1 MIGRLRITG
10 DWCGG
15 PEEFPGPCRGV
26 GPVRARTAKVA
37 KSVRAI
43 YVAGRALKTT
53 LYAGRVA
60 FVLGIE
66 TSCDE
71 TAAAVVDEHFHV
83 LSSVVESSIDQHRA
97 FGGVVPELAGRAHV
111 LTIGPVIRRAL
122 EGADLD
128 PTAPVLEGVAVTSGP
143 GLIGSLLVGLSTA
156 KALSLAWDVPF
167 IGVNHLEG
175 HLFAPLLES
184 RDLQWPLMTLLVSGG
199 HSLIVLQRGPGEHE
213 VLGETIDDAAG
224 EAYDKV
230 ARWLGLGYPGGPEID
245 RLAKEGSPDA
255 LKLPVSM
262 ISEDLD
268 LSFSGLKTAVVRAT
282 ELHREIALADVAASF
297 QSALS
302 EQLLRKLRQAL
313 ERYEVRGV
321 ALAGGVGAN
330 SALRAGVTQLAKE
343 FGVVCHLPTTAMCT
357 DNAAM
362 IAAAG
367 LYRLRA
373 SGASEL
379 NLSALPNWR
388 LADVS

>member
-1 MIGRLRITG
+1 
-10 DWCGG
+10 
-15 PEEFPGPCRGV
+15 V
-26 GPVRARTAKVA
+26 
-37 KSVRAI
+37 
-43 YVAGRALKTT
+43 T
-53 LYAGRVA
+53 L
-60 FVLGIE
+60 VLGIE

-71 TAAAVVDEHFHV
+71 TAAAVVDKNFHV

-97 FGGVVPELAGRAHV
+97 YGGVVPELAGRAHV
-111 LTIGPVIRRAL
+111 TTIGPVIRRAL
-122 EGADLD
+122 DDAGLNPSD
-128 PTAPVLEGVAVTSGP
+128 PAIDALAVTSGP
-143 GLIGSLLVGLSTA
+143 GLIGSLLVGLSTT
-156 KALSLAWDVPF
+156 KALALAWGVPF
-167 IGVNHLEG
+167 VGVNHLEG

-184 RDLQWPLMTLLVSGG
+184 SDLEWPLMTLLVSGG
-199 HSLIVLQRGPGEHE
+199 HSLIVLQRGLGQHE

-245 RLAKEGSPDA
+245 RLAKDGSPAA

-262 ISEDLD
+262 IANDFD

-282 ELHREIALADVAASF
+282 EAHREISLEDVAASF

-321 ALAGGVGAN
+321 ALAGGVAAN
-330 SALRAGVTQLAKE
+330 SALRSGVTQLASE
-343 FGVVCHLPTTAMCT
+343 FGLVCHLPTMAMCT

-362 IAAAG
+362 VAAAG
-367 LYRLRA
+367 LYRLSTDA
-373 SGASEL
+373 PSQL
-379 NLSALPNWR
+379 NLSARPNWQ

>member
-1 MIGRLRITG
+1 M
-10 DWCGG
+10 
-15 PEEFPGPCRGV
+15 
-26 GPVRARTAKVA
+26 
-37 KSVRAI
+37 
-43 YVAGRALKTT
+43 T
-53 LYAGRVA
+53 L
-60 FVLGIE
+60 VLGIE

-71 TAAAVVDEHFHV
+71 TAAAVVDENFHV

-111 LTIGPVIRRAL
+111 TTIGPVIRRAL
-122 EGADLD
+122 DDAGLNPSD
-128 PTAPVLEGVAVTSGP
+128 PAIDALAVTSGP
-143 GLIGSLLVGLSTA
+143 GLIGSLLVGLSTT
-156 KALSLAWDVPF
+156 KALALAWGVPF
-167 IGVNHLEG
+167 VGVNHLEG

-184 RDLQWPLMTLLVSGG
+184 SDLEWPLMTLLVSGG
-199 HSLIVLQRGPGEHE
+199 HSLIVLQRGLGQHE

-245 RLAKEGSPDA
+245 RLAKVGSPVA
-255 LKLPVSM
+255 MKLPVSM
-262 ISEDLD
+262 IGDDFD

-282 ELHREIALADVAASF
+282 EAHREISLEDVAASF

-321 ALAGGVGAN
+321 ALAGGVAAN
-330 SALRAGVTQLAKE
+330 SALRSGVAQLASE
-343 FGVVCHLPTTAMCT
+343 FGLVCYLPTMAMCT

-362 IAAAG
+362 VAAAG
-367 LYRLRA
+367 LYRLSTDA
-373 SGASEL
+373 PSQL
-379 NLSALPNWR
+379 NLSARPNWQ

>member
-1 MIGRLRITG
+1 M
-10 DWCGG
+10 
-15 PEEFPGPCRGV
+15 
-26 GPVRARTAKVA
+26 
-37 KSVRAI
+37 
-43 YVAGRALKTT
+43 
-53 LYAGRVA
+53 
-60 FVLGIE
+60 VLGIE

-71 TAAAVVDEHFHV
+71 TAAAVVDEEFCV
-83 LSSVVESSIDQHRA
+83 RSSVVESSIDQHRA

-111 LTIGPVIRRAL
+111 TTIGPVIRRAL
-122 EGADLD
+122 DEAGLD
-128 PTAPVLEGVAVTSGP
+128 VSAPTLAGVAVTSGP
-143 GLIGSLLVGLSTA
+143 GLIGSLLVGLSAA
-156 KALSLAWDVPF
+156 KALAFAWDVPL

-184 RDLQWPLMTLLVSGG
+184 RGLEWPLMTLLVSGG

-245 RLAKEGSPDA
+245 RMAKEGSPDA

-262 ISEDLD
+262 IGEDFD

-282 ELHREIALADVAASF
+282 QAHREISLVDVAASF
-297 QSALS
+297 QAAVA
-302 EQLLRKLRQAL
+302 EQLLRKLRHAL
-313 ERYEVRGV
+313 ERYDVMGV
-321 ALAGGVGAN
+321 ALAGGVAAN
-330 SALRAGVTQLAKE
+330 SALRAGVNDIAEE
-343 FGVVCHLPTTAMCT
+343 FGLVSHLPTLAMCT

-367 LYRLRA
+367 LYRL
-373 SGASEL
+373 SVGTSSPLE
-379 NLSALPNWR
+379 LSATPNWQ